1 MEESPGSTEARCRL
15 TAGGGDPRES
25 ATENKPPAPAA
36 PQGNAAAGKGETV
49 RHERT
54 APLATGAA
62 GQTPPGARPNRGGR
76 HGAKAPM
83 QGCFSP
89 VARVGRARRA
99 AMRVPEE
106 WPSRRPARGVGQNPA
121 YRPSGTFS
129 CESELTRR
137 DSFGPLRPVHSL
149 HPPACRPSRWWAN
162 APGFELSTAP
172 WGKPRLKATKSLN
185 QQEKIAYNCP
195 HIVRLSHETPPQGGQ
210 IPIISHGHPWPARR
224 YCATPAWARAQRR
237 RLRFRA
243 KI

>member
-1 MEESPGSTEARCRL
+1 VEESPGSTEARCRL

-36 PQGNAAAGKGETV
+36 PQGNAIAGKGETV
-49 RHERT
+49 RQERT

-129 CESELTRR
+129 CRIELTRH
-137 DSFGPLRPVHSL
+137 DSPRRAARASSFMPLPLRPAHRR
-149 HPPACRPSRWWAN
+149 ASRLR
-162 APGFELSTAP
+162 FELSTAL
-172 WGKPRLKATKSLN
+172 WGKLAPNAIKYLN
-185 QQEKIAYNCP
+185 QQEKISYDCP
-195 HIVRLSHETPPQGGQ
+195 QNIRPSHD
-210 IPIISHGHPWPARR
+210 
-224 YCATPAWARAQRR
+224 
-237 RLRFRA
+237 
-243 KI
+243 